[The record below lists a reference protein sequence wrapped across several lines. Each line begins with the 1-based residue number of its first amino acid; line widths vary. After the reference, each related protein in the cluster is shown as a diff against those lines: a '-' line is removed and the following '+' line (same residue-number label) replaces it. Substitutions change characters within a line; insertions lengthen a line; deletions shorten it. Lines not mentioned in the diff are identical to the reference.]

1 MDGKALLTSK
11 TFWVNVVALAGM
23 VLQATGLV
31 SGSDWLGYEA
41 AALGVVNIILRLIT
55 GEPITGVVSKG

>member
-23 VLQATGLV
+23 VLQASGLI
-31 SGSDWLGYEA
+31 SGSDWLAYEA
-41 AALGVVNIILRLIT
+41 AALGIANIILRLVT
-55 GEPITGVVSKG
+55 GEPIVGVVSKG